1 MHIIIINF
9 VIGLFIGMFD
19 IDESGLVPFDIPA
32 IPKQYDLVIVEVNY
46 LIMIVLYLINLYN
59 IYLLYFIDKFDL
71 IL

>member
-1 MHIIIINF
+1 MHIIIINI

-32 IPKQYDLVIVEVNY
+32 IPKQYDSVKVEVNY